1 MCFYC
6 QKLPQALKARETR
19 PMSAQGFLNLFSVVV
34 GFIAALFFCVGSA
47 LLTRNSI
54 GELAGTYWDS
64 NPHLAKFL
72 RALKAEY
79 FCGGL
84 ALCLTFLLQFVANL
98 PGLLPDTQL
107 FERAAPAAIFALIA
121 GVAVGGLLMLVRH
134 KLLAQL
140 AGASPP
146 QN

>member
-1 MCFYC
+1 
-6 QKLPQALKARETR
+6 
-19 PMSAQGFLNLFSVVV
+19 MSLQGFVNLFSIVV

-47 LLTRNSI
+47 LLTRKTI

-64 NPHLAKFL
+64 NPHLGKFL

-84 ALCLTFLLQFVANL
+84 GLCLTFFLQFLASV
-98 PGLLPDTQL
+98 PGVLPDIQL
-107 FERAAPAAIFALIA
+107 FGGVVGAAISALVA
-121 GVAVGGLLMLVRH
+121 GSIVGGLLLHLRR

-140 AGASPP
+140 ASASPTKS
-146 QN
+146 

>member
-1 MCFYC
+1 
-6 QKLPQALKARETR
+6 
-19 PMSAQGFLNLFSVVV
+19 MSAQGFVNLFSVVV

-54 GELAGTYWDS
+54 GELAGTYWNA

-84 ALCLTFLLQFVANL
+84 ALCLTFLLQFIANV
-98 PGLLPDTQL
+98 PGFLPDIPL
-107 FERAAPAAIFALIA
+107 FEGVAPAVISALIA
-121 GVAVGGLLMLVRH
+121 GIIVGGLLLLVRR

-140 AGASPP
+140 ASASPT

>member
-1 MCFYC
+1 
-6 QKLPQALKARETR
+6 
-19 PMSAQGFLNLFSVVV
+19 MSAQAFVNLFSFVV

-54 GELAGTYWDS
+54 GKLTGTYWDS

-84 ALCLTFLLQFVANL
+84 ALCITFLLQLVANV
-98 PGLLPDTQL
+98 PGFLPDMQL
-107 FERAAPAAIFALIA
+107 FEGVAPAVISAVIA
-121 GVAVGGLLMLVRH
+121 GSIVGGLLLLVRR
-134 KLLAQL
+134 KVLAQL
-140 AGASPP
+140 ASASPT
-146 QN
+146 QS